1 MAPTIVFDVYGTL
14 INTRSVERALG
25 SLVGPKS
32 GVVSELWRQ
41 KQLEYSFR
49 RGLMRE
55 YRDFSVCTHEALLFA
70 CESNGV
76 QLSTLEQEQAMH
88 AYTELEPFDDV
99 KDGLADLL
107 SSKLRLFAFSNGSRT
122 DIEALLRHATLRESF
137 IDVLSVE
144 DVRSFKPDPLV
155 YEYLVKQ
162 CGVPAGDIWL
172 VSSNPFDV
180 IGAAHYGLRTVWLRR
195 DPTTI
200 FDPWGVEPDLVLL
213 GLDDIASKI
222 QAAVCNAGER

>member
-1 MAPTIVFDVYGTL
+1 MTPTIAFDVYGTL
-14 INTRSVERALG
+14 IDTRSVEKALRL
-25 SLVGPKS
+25 LVGQKS
-32 GVVSELWRQ
+32 VAVSELWRQ

-49 RGLMRE
+49 RGLMQE
-55 YRDFSVCTHEALLFA
+55 YRDFSVCTRDALLFA

-76 QLSTLEQEQAMH
+76 KLSTLEQEQAMH
-88 AYTELEPFDDV
+88 AYTELEAFDDV

-122 DIEALLRHATLRESF
+122 AIDALLRHATLRESF
-137 IDVLSVE
+137 VGVLSVE
-144 DVRSFKPDPLV
+144 EVRSFKPDPIV

-162 CGVPAGDIWL
+162 CEVAARDVWL

-180 IGAAHYGLRTVWLRR
+180 IGAANYGLRTVWLHR
-195 DPTTI
+195 DPTVI
-200 FDPWGVEPDLVLL
+200 FDPWGVEPDLVLQ

-222 QAAVCNAGER
+222 QSASV

>member
-32 GVVSELWRQ
+32 RVVSELWRQ

-55 YRDFSVCTHEALLFA
+55 YRDFSVCTRDALLFA

-88 AYTELEPFDDV
+88 ACTELEAFDDV
-99 KDGLADLL
+99 KGGLADLL

-122 DIEALLRHATLRESF
+122 DIDALLRHATLRESF

-144 DVRSFKPDPLV
+144 EVRSFKPDPLV

-180 IGAAHYGLRTVWLRR
+180 IGAANYGLRTVWLRR
-195 DPTTI
+195 DPTAV

-213 GLDDIASKI
+213 GLDHIASKI
-222 QAAVCNAGER
+222 QAAVCNAGQS

>member
-1 MAPTIVFDVYGTL
+1 MTPTIAFDVYGTL
-14 INTRSVERALG
+14 INTKSVERALAL
-25 SLVGPKS
+25 LVGQKS
-32 GVVSELWRQ
+32 VVVSELWRQ

-55 YRDFSVCTHEALLFA
+55 YRDFSVCTHDALLFA

-76 QLSTLEQEQAMH
+76 KLSTLEQEQAMH
-88 AYTELEPFDDV
+88 AYTELEAFDDV

-122 DIEALLRHATLRESF
+122 AIDALLRHATLRESF
-137 IDVLSVE
+137 IDVLSVDE
-144 DVRSFKPDPLV
+144 VRSFKPDPIV
-155 YEYLVKQ
+155 YEHLVKQ
-162 CGVPAGDIWL
+162 CGVPAQDVWL

-180 IGAAHYGLRTVWLRR
+180 IGAANYGLRTAWLRR
-195 DPTTI
+195 DPTVI
-200 FDPWGVEPDLVLL
+200 FDPWGVEPDLVLQ

-222 QAAVCNAGER
+222 QSASV